1 MFYLVTCGLKF
12 VLFSIYVNDIGNIGM
27 IENTILFVVDDTS
40 LICKDLN
47 LAKLD
52 LQLNL
57 TEKTLFNFIMKVVWP
72 HKL

>member
-1 MFYLVTCGLKF
+1 MLVCELFCDLKD
-12 VLFSIYVNDIGNIGM
+12 VLFSIYVNDIDNIGL
-27 IENTILFVVDDTS
+27 IENTVLSVVDDTS

-57 TEKTLFNFIMKVVWP
+57 TVKNIVQFHDESCLTA
-72 HKL
+72 

>member
-1 MFYLVTCGLKF
+1 
-12 VLFSIYVNDIGNIGM
+12 M
-27 IENTILFVVDDTS
+27 IENTVLFVVDDTS

-57 TEKTLFNFIMKVVWP
+57 TVKNIVQFHDESCLTA
-72 HKL
+72 

>member
-1 MFYLVTCGLKF
+1 MLVSELFCDLNV
-12 VLFSIYVNDIGNIGM
+12 VLFSIYVNDIGNIWL
-27 IENTILFVVDDTS
+27 IENTVLFVVDDTS

-57 TEKTLFNFIMKVVWP
+57 TVKNIVQFHDESCLTT
-72 HKL
+72 

>member
-1 MFYLVTCGLKF
+1 MLVCELFCDLKV
-12 VLFSIYVNDIGNIGM
+12 VLFSIYVNDIGNIWL
-27 IENTILFVVDDTS
+27 IENTVLFVVDDTS

-57 TEKTLFNFIMKVVWP
+57 TVKNIVQFYDESCLTA
-72 HKL
+72 